1 MDYRFLILS
10 LLTILVATTKFSI
23 SIQPYE
29 KTCFYEILNN
39 MIEGKWNAVYFK
51 QTKSAFEAI
60 NVHKLAA
67 A

>member
-29 KTCFYEILNN
+29 KTCFYEILR
-39 MIEGKWNAVYFK
+39 K
-51 QTKSAFEAI
+51 KSFIQNHNKNIQLMSFPEAMETM
-60 NVHKLAA
+60 KLKSTI
-67 A
+67 

>member
-1 MDYRFLILS
+1 
-10 LLTILVATTKFSI
+10 
-23 SIQPYE
+23 
-29 KTCFYEILNN
+29 